1 MKIVCL
7 VQIDLKTALHVVMGF
22 DCHHGEDGGGVGG
35 LEHEQ
40 DENSDMEKTL
50 VYLGNIGPP
59 GEGHGLKCLATQVSC
74 GSDILKERFGYDDLK
89 Q

>member
-7 VQIDLKTALHVVMGF
+7 VQIDLKTALHVVIGF
-22 DCHHGEDGGGVGG
+22 YCHHGEDGGGVGG

-40 DENSDMEKTL
+40 DEDSDMEKTI

-59 GEGHGLKCLATQVSC
+59 GEGHGVEVLGHSSQLWFRHLEGEVW
-74 GSDILKERFGYDDLK
+74 L
-89 Q
+89 